1 MSGLIL
7 EGLYKKVV
15 FMVDVEESLA
25 ILSNYMEA
33 EMYRTLFVGQV
44 RKGVMEGV
52 FLEGEPKT
60 EQETELTVL
69 TLEASIWRRLSR
81 MQSELISG
89 YYLKEY
95 HAKELLKEHPIPD
108 YLPFNKCFWNFLDNP
123 SGKP

>member
-33 EMYRTLFVGQV
+33 EMYRSVFAGMY
-44 RKGVMEGV
+44 RKGVMDGV
-52 FLEGEPKT
+52 FLETEPKT
-60 EQETELTVL
+60 AHETELTVL

-81 MQSELISG
+81 MQSELIAG

-95 HAKELLKEHPIPD
+95 HAK
-108 YLPFNKCFWNFLDNP
+108 
-123 SGKP
+123 